1 MVEEA
6 GLTTEAP
13 KDLTGPRISPEQSD
27 LVEQAT
33 EGMLG
38 PNPFIGLRPETFP
51 EAYRDLLAQAM
62 RYPALSMELAAALV
76 RELISIYSGNSSL
89 APEDGDKRF
98 VGDVWRDNPFY
109 RIYLQSYLAW
119 SASLGN
125 FVARSSLDAGSK
137 ARAHFVV
144 SALTDAFAPTNTLL
158 GNPDALRKT
167 IETRGANLIAGFKNY
182 VGDLVA
188 NDGLPSQVKKTAF
201 KPGEN
206 LAVSPGE
213 VVFRNAVLELIQY
226 APATET
232 VHVRPHLFVAPEV
245 NKFYV
250 FDLAPGKS
258 MIEYLVKSG
267 FQVFA
272 VSWRNPTAEH
282 REWGMD
288 TYVEALLA
296 ATDVM
301 RDITGSDDLLMHAA
315 CSGGM
320 TAVSLAGYLA
330 AKRDTRLH
338 ALTLLVASFDIND
351 STTGAFATP
360 NAINA
365 AKAAVNSKGVLSSA
379 EMSRGF
385 AWMRPR
391 EAIWNYWV
399 NNYLMG
405 NDPPA
410 ADLFYW
416 ASDATSLPAKFYGD
430 MIDLVVGELLLN
442 PGAFTVLGTPIDISQ
457 IKGDKYLVAGTTD
470 HIMPWKGVYRVAQHF
485 TGHREFVL
493 SAAGHIQSLIS
504 PPPGHVK
511 AKFFINS
518 DLTPAAED
526 WLRGATGTAGS
537 WWPHWQAWLAAR
549 SGERRP
555 PPASLG
561 NATWK
566 PLAKAPGTYI
576 HE

>member
-1 MVEEA
+1 M
-6 GLTTEAP
+6 TTEAP
-13 KDLTGPRISPEQSD
+13 KDRAGPQVSPEQRD

-38 PNPFIGLRPETFP
+38 PNPFIGLRPETFV
-51 EAYRDLLAQAM
+51 EAYRDLLGQAA
-62 RYPALSMELAAALV
+62 RYPASSIEQTAGLV
-76 RELISIYSGNSSL
+76 RELISVYAGRSSL
-89 APEDGDKRF
+89 APESGDKRF
-98 VGDVWRDNPFY
+98 VGDIWRDNPFY

-119 SASLGN
+119 SAALQN
-125 FVARSSLDAGSK
+125 FVDRSNLDADNK
-137 ARAHFVV
+137 ARARFVL
-144 SALTDAFAPTNTLL
+144 SALADSFAPTNTLL
-158 GNPDALRKT
+158 GNPDALKKT
-167 IETRGANLIAGFKNY
+167 IETRGANLVAGFRNY

-188 NDGLPSQVKKTAF
+188 NDGLPSQVDKTAF
-201 KPGEN
+201 RLGEN
-206 LAVSPGE
+206 LAVSPGA
-213 VVFRNAVLELIQY
+213 VVFRCPVLELIQY

-282 REWGMD
+282 RDWGMD

-296 ATDVM
+296 ATDVIK
-301 RDITGSDDLLMHAA
+301 DITGSDDLIMHAA

-330 AKRDTRLH
+330 AKHDPRLH
-338 ALTLLVASFDIND
+338 ALTLLVASFDIDD
-351 STTGAFATP
+351 STPGLFATP
-360 NAINA
+360 KALAA

-405 NDPPA
+405 NDPPS
-410 ADLFYW
+410 ADLFFW

-430 MIDLVVGELLLN
+430 MMDLVVGGLLLT
-442 PGAFTVLGTPIDISQ
+442 PGAFTVLGAPIDISHIQ
-457 IKGDKYLVAGTTD
+457 GDKYLVAGATD

-485 TGHREFVL
+485 SGCREFVL

-511 AKFFINS
+511 AKFFLNP
-518 DLTPAAED
+518 DLEPTADE
-526 WLRGATGTAGS
+526 WLKGVASTAGS

-549 SGERRP
+549 SGKRRSA
-555 PPASLG
+555 PAKLG
-561 NATWK
+561 D
-566 PLAKAPGTYI
+566 AKWRPIAQAPGTYV